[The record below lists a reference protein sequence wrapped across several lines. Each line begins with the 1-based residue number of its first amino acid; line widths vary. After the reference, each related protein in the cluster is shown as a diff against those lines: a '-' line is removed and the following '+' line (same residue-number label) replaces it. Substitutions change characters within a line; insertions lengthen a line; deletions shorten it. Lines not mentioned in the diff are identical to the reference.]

1 MWELRLARQDEL
13 EKIFAL
19 YAARVRW
26 MDAAGIHQWNDTK
39 YLERFPLGYYEDMQK
54 RTLLYALADEQSGT
68 ICGAAVLLAQ
78 DERWDGSLQKRAWYV
93 HNLVTAVG
101 ASGAGKAILR
111 EAEKLAK
118 VRGMEAIR
126 LDCAEGNARLN
137 AWYECRLLPM
147 RYLHRRPV
155 PWTSSREAAL
165 KRVLRYSGQN
175 ESQTLRIWLV
185 TYSSIVGIEILSVPW
200 ASNSAM

>member
-1 MWELRLARQDEL
+1 MWELRLARQDAL

-54 RTLLYALADEQSGT
+54 RTLLYALADEQSGA

-126 LDCAEGNARLN
+126 LDCIEGNEPLN
-137 AWYECRLLPM
+137 AWYESQGYFPCGTCIDGPYHGLL
-147 RYLHRRPV
+147 
-155 PWTSSREAAL
+155 REKL
-165 KRVLRYSGQN
+165 L
-175 ESQTLRIWLV
+175 
-185 TYSSIVGIEILSVPW
+185 
-200 ASNSAM
+200 